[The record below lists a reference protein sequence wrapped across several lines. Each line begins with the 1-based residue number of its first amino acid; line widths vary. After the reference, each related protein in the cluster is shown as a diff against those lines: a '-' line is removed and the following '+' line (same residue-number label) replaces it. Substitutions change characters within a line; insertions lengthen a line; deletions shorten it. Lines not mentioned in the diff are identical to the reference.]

1 MPKKKT
7 PTPTTAAPVSSY
19 KHDKTRLRI
28 PTQEELV
35 KLSRR
40 EKQPVKKKYDYDP
53 SLDPQLIWSGKKEQ
67 GENFEVSTV
76 PIYVQEHVA
85 PEAIIARLKAGASD
99 AMQMMLFGET
109 AEDQF
114 HKAVEFYKH
123 EDNWKNRLILGD
135 SLISNEQPSRKRRH
149 ARQGTDYLH

>member
-1 MPKKKT
+1 M
-7 PTPTTAAPVSSY
+7 
-19 KHDKTRLRI
+19 
-28 PTQEELV
+28 V

-135 SLISNEQPSRKRRH
+135 SRISNEQPSRKRRH
-149 ARQGTDYLH
+149 AWQGTDYLH